1 MDISQ
6 LKADFDEKITPGFD
20 YGDAYGHL
28 VALARTH
35 GIGVLPDDVFMD
47 VLRHIVSRAV
57 QWEQRSSLEH
67 FQQQLQTAPAAPLV
81 DLAAAVKKLQGRGW

>member
-1 MDISQ
+1 MDISR

-35 GIGVLPDDVFMD
+35 GMGVLPDHVFKE
-47 VLRHIVSRAV
+47 VLRHIVFRAV
-57 QWEQRSSLEH
+57 QWEHRSSLEH
-67 FQQQLQTAPAAPLV
+67 FQQQLQTPPAAHLV
-81 DLAAAVKKLQGRGW
+81 DLAAAVKKMQGRGW